1 MIHHPTNDEERI
13 IGEETALLAQSRE
26 RRNPTPL
33 PWLQISIVLLLQ
45 VTEPITSLSIYPYI
59 NQLVSELDITG
70 GDERKVGYY
79 AGLIESIFFI
89 TEAITVLQ
97 WSRISD
103 HVGRKPILLTGL
115 FGLTASMLSFGL
127 SKTFCGL
134 VVSRCLCGI
143 LNGNI
148 GVLKSVMGE
157 LTDSTNRA
165 EGFALMPVVWGTG
178 ATLGPLMGGTLS
190 RPAERFPDVF
200 GRGFWKKYPYFL
212 PCLATSAFV
221 FTAFTITLLFF
232 KETVPKKRPHNP
244 STSENIFIDDSCH
257 DGPFPLSKVL
267 VHPVILS
274 VSNYMSL
281 AFLQIS
287 LNALLPLF
295 LTMPL
300 AIGGLGFDPVT
311 IGYIMGIYGLCT
323 GLFQAFYF
331 ARIIRL
337 FGERTIFVA
346 GIACFAP
353 IFLLFP
359 VMSLTAQSS
368 GVTIFTWAC
377 IAVIVLLMSFSDMS
391 FGCIFM
397 FITASAPSKRA
408 LGATNGL
415 SQTAASIVRAAG
427 PAMTTSLFAASAE
440 HNLMWGYA
448 VYAILF
454 IFSCLAVRLASR
466 LPHEMWKEADS

>member
-1 MIHHPTNDEERI
+1 
-13 IGEETALLAQSRE
+13 
-26 RRNPTPL
+26 
-33 PWLQISIVLLLQ
+33 
-45 VTEPITSLSIYPYI
+45 
-59 NQLVSELDITG
+59 
-70 GDERKVGYY
+70 
-79 AGLIESIFFI
+79 
-89 TEAITVLQ
+89 
-97 WSRISD
+97 
-103 HVGRKPILLTGL
+103 
-115 FGLTASMLSFGL
+115 
-127 SKTFCGL
+127 
-134 VVSRCLCGI
+134 
-143 LNGNI
+143 
-148 GVLKSVMGE
+148 VLKSVMGE

-200 GRGFWKKYPYFL
+200 GRGFWKEYPYFL

-346 GIACFAP
+346 GIACFTP

-368 GVTIFTWAC
+368 GVTIFTHEFWCDSVVSPLA
-377 IAVIVLLMSFSDMS
+377 AVVVTHFFPRLIVFE
-391 FGCIFM
+391 GCIFM

-448 VYAILF
+448 VYAIFF

-466 LPHEMWKEADS
+466 LPHEMWKEADT